1 MKTLV
6 SYLAIIIAFSMI
18 AVQAE
23 AQTAYY
29 IKSEKITVAGSSSLH
44 DWVSDVTKVEWSG
57 ILKMENGKILEVSK
71 VQVKI
76 PVTSIKS
83 NNSRLMDNK
92 TYEAF
97 NSDKNPTISY
107 QMSGA
112 TLSGDLIKAT
122 GTLSMAGAS
131 KAISLNVKS
140 RVLPGGDVQLTGSY
154 TLNMRDYKMAPP
166 TAMMG
171 TIKVGE
177 EVTVNF
183 DLMLSPGQ
191 NLSNVK
197 K

>member
-1 MKTLV
+1 M
-6 SYLAIIIAFSMI
+6 IIG
-18 AVQAE
+18 QAE
-23 AQTAYY
+23 AQTSYY

-44 DWVSDVTKVEWSG
+44 DWVSEVTKVEWSG
-57 ILKMENGKILEVSK
+57 ILKMENGKLLEVSK

-83 NNSRLMDNK
+83 DNGRIMDNK
-92 TYEAF
+92 TYDAF
-97 NSDKNPTISY
+97 NSDKYPTISY
-107 QMSGA
+107 QMAEA

-131 KAISLNVKS
+131 KVISLNVKS
-140 RVLPGGDVQLTGSY
+140 RVLSGGDVQLTGSY

-166 TAMMG
+166 TAVMG

-191 NLSNVK
+191 DISKIK